1 MKFIRDINVV
11 NKRVLIRAD
20 FNVDLDEGKKI
31 IDDFRIRATLPTISY
46 LMGKGAKIILMS
58 HLGDPGATNGLPAI
72 GLPQAWQA
80 GSLRLLPIRAKLQEL
95 LKTSIIMA
103 GDCVGNE
110 VREMARDLKS
120 GQILFLENLRFHK
133 EEKANDEKFAKELAD
148 LGDIYVNDAFAVSH
162 RKHASLCAITKF
174 IPPYAGLL
182 LEKEIGVLEKAMK
195 KSDHPLVVI
204 IGGAKVSTKMK
215 VIKNFLNV
223 ADDIILGG
231 ALANTVLHAKGIAI
245 GKSIIEEKM
254 TEDVKNIEITNTK
267 IHIPVDTIVSIDKS
281 GEARARIAPVGKTEE
296 NELIL
301 DIGPETEKLFGE
313 VVKGAKTIIWNGPM
327 GLFEKEKFANGT
339 EIIARAV
346 ADCQCYSVVG
356 GGETISY
363 IDKLG
368 LAEKFSHISTGGG
381 AMLKFLAGEKLPG
394 LIALET

>member
-327 GLFEKEKFANGT
+327 GLFEKEKFAHGT

>member
-1 MKFIRDINVV
+1 LKFIRDINVV

-254 TEDVKNIEITNTK
+254 T
-267 IHIPVDTIVSIDKS
+267 
-281 GEARARIAPVGKTEE
+281 
-296 NELIL
+296 
-301 DIGPETEKLFGE
+301 
-313 VVKGAKTIIWNGPM
+313 
-327 GLFEKEKFANGT
+327 
-339 EIIARAV
+339 
-346 ADCQCYSVVG
+346 
-356 GGETISY
+356 
-363 IDKLG
+363 
-368 LAEKFSHISTGGG
+368 
-381 AMLKFLAGEKLPG
+381 
-394 LIALET
+394 